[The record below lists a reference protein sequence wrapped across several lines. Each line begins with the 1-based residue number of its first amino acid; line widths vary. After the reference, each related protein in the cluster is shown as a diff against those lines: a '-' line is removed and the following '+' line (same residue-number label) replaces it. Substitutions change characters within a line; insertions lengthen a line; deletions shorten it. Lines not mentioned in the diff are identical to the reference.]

1 MLNFRYNIKVYNH
14 KGERI
19 NRNKCIFPPEEGREY
34 SDITDRAFK
43 EIKACKDLEIKEVEY
58 LCPIC
63 NRIFTKRHGL
73 ITHITMAHPEEKY
86 KLKGKK

>member
-1 MLNFRYNIKVYNH
+1 MLNFRYKIKVFNH

-19 NRNKCIFPPEEGREY
+19 NRNKKVFPAEGEKEY
-34 SDITDRAFK
+34 IVKDRAFK
-43 EIKACKDLEIKEVEY
+43 EIRACKDLEIKECRY

-63 NRIFTKRHGL
+63 DREFDRRHGL
-73 ITHITMAHPEEKY
+73 ITHITMVHPGEKW